1 MGQGHSP
8 ERYELSSS
16 ERSSSLPARRGA
28 GAAARTRP
36 RSSSPRKRRTVEAP
50 PERRSDPVL
59 ALEPEYTNHRDA
71 TPLETPNE
79 DGIMSLLAVALRAT
93 QGPLARNSDSESSGG
108 PVSQSARQEYEQSL
122 RALREVI
129 VKLMIPLRNTVQILK
144 EEIAATDQRTHK
156 EKEEQVRW
164 NSQTWA
170 TISELMGK
178 SQEYARQIVSLNASS
193 AHPVI
198 SINDSATLRNDRMS
212 A

>member
-1 MGQGHSP
+1 M
-8 ERYELSSS
+8 
-16 ERSSSLPARRGA
+16 
-28 GAAARTRP
+28 
-36 RSSSPRKRRTVEAP
+36 
-50 PERRSDPVL
+50 
-59 ALEPEYTNHRDA
+59 
-71 TPLETPNE
+71 
-79 DGIMSLLAVALRAT
+79 ALRVT

-144 EEIAATDQRTHK
+144 EEINATDQRTHK

-178 SQEYARQIVSLNASS
+178 SQEYARQIDSLNASS
-193 AHPVI
+193 AHPAI
-198 SINDSATLRNDRMS
+198 SINDSATLRNLATEAQRLSDKDQLPLGPESGIDARELIQRALGTAEEVKRVDM
-212 A
+212 AIQEVGWVLADI